1 MRQSIVLPVVAA
13 SRALACTAGP
23 ALAQTATG
31 TVQVNGSVANRCLF
45 VSGDVVLDLGELA
58 LVSGDTATLGRL
70 DPAKLTS
77 RSATLNG
84 WCNGVS
90 ANMAVEALPILNTSF
105 TEAAPSGFERR
116 IDYVATATAAP
127 SGGAVAATDT
137 TLTGGGGVASTTG
150 IFSSDI
156 VVSFADAATP
166 SGGRLIAGSYSGSV
180 IVTLSP
186 TT

>member
-1 MRQSIVLPVVAA
+1 MRHSILLPIVSASLVLAW
-13 SRALACTAGP
+13 TTGP
-23 ALAQTATG
+23 ALAQSATG

-70 DPAKLTS
+70 DAAKLTS

-90 ANMAVEALPILNTSF
+90 ATMAVEALPILNTSF
-105 TEAAPSGFERR
+105 TDAAPSGFERR
-116 IDYVATATAAP
+116 IDYVATATATP
-127 SGGAVAATDT
+127 SGGAVAAADT
-137 TLTGGGGVASTTG
+137 TLTSGGGVASTTG

-156 VVSFADAATP
+156 ALSFAEAATP
-166 SGGRLIAGSYSGSV
+166 TGGRLVAGSYSGSV